1 MKVLFICKG
10 NMTRS
15 QMAEALFNHLAGDDL
30 YAESAGI
37 VPGTIPEEPE
47 NQKLSDVGYLKDA
60 LRVMKEID
68 LDISEKRT
76 RRVSEAMT
84 ENFDLIVNM
93 AEKQTLPD
101 FLFNSAKVIHWDI
114 PNLGLNYSATLGAK
128 NTILKMVEKLI
139 EDSTKRGLR

>member
-47 NQKLSDVGYLKDA
+47 NQKLSDV
-60 LRVMKEID
+60 RVMKEID

-114 PNLGLNYSATLGAK
+114 PNPGLNYSATLGAK

>member
-60 LRVMKEID
+60 LRVMKEIE
-68 LDISEKRT
+68 LLSNT
-76 RRVSEAMT
+76 R
-84 ENFDLIVNM
+84 
-93 AEKQTLPD
+93 
-101 FLFNSAKVIHWDI
+101 
-114 PNLGLNYSATLGAK
+114 G
-128 NTILKMVEKLI
+128 
-139 EDSTKRGLR
+139 